1 MKFFLKHEEVTRLQL
16 SGELSPSDLNLYE
29 YLAHR
34 CDARGGTGKINRILV
49 KRAARDLG
57 RSERTVNRSAGR
69 LRALGLLAGGG
80 EEGDNCLAG
89 FLPHIAVLTAR
100 AKPSKKRSVSEV
112 AKPQTETETRAVSAA
127 TSKRERL
134 PIPSQNGGINKGGTV
149 ESRKV
154 VDEILGPWREKTKS
168 WSG

>member
-16 SGELSPSDLNLYE
+16 SGELSPSDANLYE

-34 CDARGGTGKINRILV
+34 SDVSGGTGKINRTLV
-49 KRAARDLG
+49 MHAARDLR
-57 RSERTVNRSAGR
+57 RSERTVNRSAR
-69 LRALGLLAGGG
+69 KLRALGLLAGGG

-89 FLPHIAVLTAR
+89 FLPHIAILAR
-100 AKPSKKRSVSEV
+100 AKPSRKQSVAEV

-127 TSKRERL
+127 KSKSERL
-134 PIPSQNGGINKGGTV
+134 PIPSRNGGINKGGTV